1 MIRWALSF
9 YLPEFLLLAVLL
21 LILRPGLRREP
32 FFIACVATLILLP
45 LYQFGLSNFG
55 DLTARASL
63 PSLILLCWY
72 CVNTITE
79 YLRTRTYIRWRYSF
93 GIACMVAILA
103 IGSATAFVELTRA
116 QRNDGWRFLHEKA
129 SSTTLLDLSYE
140 EWLEAKTAYDI
151 PATLRLLLDDDPQPS
166 YGKWELI
173 IQSEFDIYLKGSRLL
188 YVKQPCVNADTEA
201 RFFLHVIP
209 VDQADLPENRKQHGF
224 HNLDFGFGPRF
235 LSDGLCAAPKDLPY
249 YEIAKIVTG
258 QFTSDGRI
266 WSAEAS
272 FQ

>member
-1 MIRWALSF
+1 M
-9 YLPEFLLLAVLL
+9 
-21 LILRPGLRREP
+21 
-32 FFIACVATLILLP
+32 
-45 LYQFGLSNFG
+45 
-55 DLTARASL
+55 
-63 PSLILLCWY
+63 
-72 CVNTITE
+72 
-79 YLRTRTYIRWRYSF
+79 
-93 GIACMVAILA
+93 
-103 IGSATAFVELTRA
+103 
-116 QRNDGWRFLHEKA
+116 
-129 SSTTLLDLSYE
+129 
-140 EWLEAKTAYDI
+140 
-151 PATLRLLLDDDPQPS
+151 
-166 YGKWELI
+166 I

-249 YEIAKIVTG
+249 YEVSKIVTG